1 MYKKKLRVARNL
13 KMSLKLIILTC
24 SAEIQLSTGN
34 GSIKLRPALIIDST
48 PYILVA
54 HLHTTFIRAGT
65 IRGQTNHPIFTGR
78 LCMQSNA
85 ILTCVYIL

>member
-1 MYKKKLRVARNL
+1 
-13 KMSLKLIILTC
+13 MSLKLILLTC

-34 GSIKLRPALIIDST
+34 GSIKLRPSLIIDGT
-48 PYILVA
+48 PYVLVA

-78 LCMQSNA
+78 LCVQSQMLYSPMYI
-85 ILTCVYIL
+85 IL